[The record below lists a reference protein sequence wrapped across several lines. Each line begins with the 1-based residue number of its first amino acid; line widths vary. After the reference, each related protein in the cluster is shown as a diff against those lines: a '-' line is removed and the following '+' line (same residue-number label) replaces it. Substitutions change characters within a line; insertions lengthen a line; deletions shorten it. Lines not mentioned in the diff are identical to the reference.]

1 MPFTGIFV
9 NTASF
14 ADLCLHINGAE
25 IAYGNFIQAVLN
37 FLIMAF
43 VVFCLV
49 KTVNRLSRKK
59 EEVPPPP
66 AHVHHPLAL
75 QPRQLHQRQAVQ
87 QVEGGHVPGLRDGAA
102 DGDPGSDQGE
112 AMRKTL
118 EQGLPELGL
127 EPACIPALESFSRAL
142 LEKNQ
147 VMNLTAITEPTAD
160 LPEEV
165 DPLAQ
170 AVQQRHMEP
179 RQGDGQGGA
188 GEDASWL

>member
-1 MPFTGIFV
+1 MRGNVMDLAVGVIIGGAFSAITTSLINDILMPFTGIFV

-66 AHVHHPLAL
+66 P
-75 QPRQLHQRQAVQ
+75 QPSNEEKLLT
-87 QVEGGHVPGLRDGAA
+87 EIRDLI
-102 DGDPGSDQGE
+102 
-112 AMRKTL
+112 K
-118 EQGLPELGL
+118 
-127 EPACIPALESFSRAL
+127 
-142 LEKNQ
+142 EK
-147 VMNLTAITEPTAD
+147 
-160 LPEEV
+160 
-165 DPLAQ
+165 
-170 AVQQRHMEP
+170 R
-179 RQGDGQGGA
+179 
-188 GEDASWL
+188 